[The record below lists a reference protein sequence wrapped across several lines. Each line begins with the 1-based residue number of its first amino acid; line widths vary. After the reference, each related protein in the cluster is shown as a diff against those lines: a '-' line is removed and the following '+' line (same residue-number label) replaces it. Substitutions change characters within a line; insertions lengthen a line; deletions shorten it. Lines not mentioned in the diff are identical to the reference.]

1 MKNQAKYVNDFDLAR
16 LKEIVKFSRDLGEKE
31 ESTIRTLENELNN
44 AEMVK
49 HKNTPPDVIT
59 MNSEVVY
66 KNMATRRKEFLTLVF
81 PNHADIEMKK
91 ISVLSP
97 IGRALL
103 GRRVGE
109 IIKLQVPA
117 GMRRLKVEKIKYQP
131 EAAGNF
137 SV

>member
-1 MKNQAKYVNDFDLAR
+1 MKNQAKYVTDFDLTR
-16 LKEIVKFSRDLGEKE
+16 LKEVVKFSRDLGEKE
-31 ESTIRTLENELNN
+31 ESTTRTLENELNN
-44 AEMVK
+44 AETVK
-49 HKNTPPDVIT
+49 HKNTPPDVIN

-66 KNMATRRKEFLTLVF
+66 KDMATRRKESLALVF
-81 PNHADIEMKK
+81 PNHADSEMKK

-109 IIKLQVPA
+109 IIKLQVLA

-131 EAAGNF
+131 EAVGNF
-137 SV
+137 SI

>member
-1 MKNQAKYVNDFDLAR
+1 MKNQIKYVNDFDLAR
-16 LKEIVKFSRDLGEKE
+16 LKEIVTFSRDLGEKE

-44 AEMVK
+44 AETVK

-66 KNMATRRKEFLTLVF
+66 KDMATRRKESLALVF
-81 PNHADIEMKK
+81 PNHADSEMKK

-109 IIKLQVPA
+109 IIKLQVLA

-131 EAAGNF
+131 EAVGNF
-137 SV
+137 SI

>member
-16 LKEIVKFSRDLGEKE
+16 LKGIIKFSRDFGEKE
-31 ESTIRTLENELNN
+31 EITIRTLENELNN
-44 AEMVK
+44 AETVK

-66 KNMATRRKEFLTLVF
+66 KDMSTRRKKSLTLVF
-81 PNHADIEMKK
+81 PNHVDIDVNK

-97 IGRALL
+97 IGGALL

-137 SV
+137 II

>member
-66 KNMATRRKEFLTLVF
+66 KNMATRRKESLTLVF
-81 PNHADIEMKK
+81 PNHVDIEMEK

>member
-66 KNMATRRKEFLTLVF
+66 KNMATRRKESLTLVF

-131 EAAGNF
+131 EAVGDF
-137 SV
+137 SI